1 MNSVFL
7 FVGCLYILHTLG
19 KIRKYRLGYLAI
31 PFILLNPAYPP
42 SFSGFSFQFMSSTL
56 LILGFCSAALKTK
69 ISSPPLPLLLLA
81 ASCLLINT
89 FCGMNGTVVS
99 LLIAL
104 AWLVCFGWIE
114 PETKATGQAR
124 RIGWGIRTILGVV
137 VISTVW
143 IFFHWR
149 PSGASTT
156 NLSEVF
162 TRLSDIAYAFF
173 ILLNPTP
180 MVIPAKL
187 HTTYSIFN
195 LLLIAIAAG
204 VLFRQVLNSSRN
216 RRVGIADF
224 SLLTSLGATIILL
237 LSVAV
242 GRAEYWT
249 PGLERHYGILGVVLA
264 VVSWTTISLHLR
276 QTMVSIWGIFFLC
289 VNLYL
294 YAVNFDWRLL
304 HVSRRITNTVD
315 LYGDISKGVVIDQFV
330 ENHIGKVFYIDTPRT
345 RKIVGDRIRLLHK
358 NKIVPYVFLSYG
370 TRQLTEGSG
379 QAIQ

>member
-1 MNSVFL
+1 
-7 FVGCLYILHTLG
+7 
-19 KIRKYRLGYLAI
+19 
-31 PFILLNPAYPP
+31 
-42 SFSGFSFQFMSSTL
+42 
-56 LILGFCSAALKTK
+56 
-69 ISSPPLPLLLLA
+69 
-81 ASCLLINT
+81 
-89 FCGMNGTVVS
+89 MNGTVVS

-143 IFFHWR
+143 IFFTWR

-156 NLSEVF
+156 SLSEVF
-162 TRLSDIAYAFF
+162 TRLSDIASTFLV
-173 ILLNPTP
+173 LLNPTP

-216 RRVGIADF
+216 RRVVIADF

-242 GRAEYWT
+242 GRAEYWS
-249 PGLERHYGILGVVLA
+249 PGLVLHYGIFGVVLA

-276 QTMVSIWGIFFLC
+276 QTMVSIWEILFFC

-304 HVSRRITNTVD
+304 HVSREITNTVD

-345 RKIVGDRIRLLHK
+345 RKTVGDRIRLLHK
-358 NKIVPYVFLSYG
+358 SKIVPYVFLSYG
-370 TRQLTEGSG
+370 TRQLTEGIG